1 MGLTIPL
8 AMLAVRSSYKLEAPS
23 SFSYLYLA
31 NVLGATAGTTVPLLL
46 IEIFGFHHTLTI
58 GAMLNVLL
66 AAGAFAVT
74 LRGPF
79 ATRGVAEGVAAER
92 SEEVGVGAEPAI
104 RDKGATQASRR
115 LLALLFGSGFCSM
128 ALEVVWI
135 RQFTPYLG
143 TVVYAFAAILG
154 FYLLMTFVGSAWYRR
169 TRERPMNEMVWGFLG
184 LAVMAPLFVGDPAWN
199 VPALLRLALGIG
211 PFTVLVGY
219 LTPMMVDRWSG
230 GNPGRAGTAYA
241 VNVLGCIVGPLAS
254 GFVLLPHL
262 SERWVTLLMALPWFA
277 VGLWA
282 QFTGKTV
289 RTGAVLGRAALAVVA
304 VAAAIFSKDYESQF
318 PARQVRRDHT
328 ATVIAY
334 GKGME
339 KRLMVNGIAITILTP
354 ITKMMAHMPLAFLD
368 RQPRNGLIICF
379 GMGTTYR
386 AMLSWGIATTA
397 VDLVPSVPKMF
408 GYYHEDAAELMRSPL
423 SKVITDDGRRYL
435 ERTSEIYDVI
445 TIDPPPPVSAAGSSL
460 LYSREFYAT
469 IKKRLRARG
478 ILQQWLPSGD
488 PVLQA
493 AVTRA
498 LTDSFPYVRVFGSI
512 EGWGYHFLASSRPIP
527 ELSASEL
534 AARMPEAARQDLL
547 EWGPESTA
555 EEQFAVVLSRE
566 EAPESLR
573 ADAPLAPALQDDRP
587 VNEYFLLRK
596 YLRPRRWRRLVW
608 EERSGKN
615 VRAGSEVEH
624 ISVVLPESAAKDIN
638 EQCSRKAP
646 PEFEATWSP
655 DETDIQAM
663 ESRFS
668 NISRLRSDTGVQM
681 RSPRRY
687 FRQCLGIVVGDRRLI
702 YINAFCQEPGRQK
715 PSVWCDREG
724 CVWSALYDPASGDF
738 SDLQINGVA

>member
-1 MGLTIPL
+1 M
-8 AMLAVRSSYKLEAPS
+8 RSVAEDVGTEPS
-23 SFSYLYLA
+23 QEVS
-31 NVLGATAGTTVPLLL
+31 
-46 IEIFGFHHTLTI
+46 
-58 GAMLNVLL
+58 
-66 AAGAFAVT
+66 AGADV
-74 LRGPF
+74 
-79 ATRGVAEGVAAER
+79 VA
-92 SEEVGVGAEPAI
+92 
-104 RDKGATQASRR
+104 RDKGVTPAPRR

-184 LAVMAPLFVGDPAWN
+184 LAVMAPLFVLNPSWD
-199 VPALLRLALGIG
+199 VRALLRLALGIG
-211 PFTVLVGY
+211 PFTLLAGY
-219 LTPMMVDRWSG
+219 LTPMLVDRWSG
-230 GNPGRAGTAYA
+230 GSPGRAGTAYA
-241 VNVLGCIVGPLAS
+241 VNVLGCLVGPLAS
-254 GFVLLPHL
+254 GFVLLPLL
-262 SERWVTLLMALPWFA
+262 SERWVTLLLALPWFA
-277 VGLWA
+277 VGLWP

-289 RTGAVLGRAALAVVA
+289 GTGAVLGRAVLAVVAVVA

-318 PARQVRRDHT
+318 PASQVRRDHT

-334 GKGME
+334 GEGME
-339 KRLMVNGIAITILTP
+339 KRLMVNGVAITILTP

-368 RQPRNGLIICF
+368 RAPRNGLIICF

-386 AMLSWGIATTA
+386 AMLSWGIPTTA

-478 ILQQWLPSGD
+478 ILQQWLPGGD

-512 EGWGYHFLASSRPIP
+512 EGWGYHFLASSLPIP
-527 ELSASEL
+527 ERSASEL
-534 AARMPEAARQDLL
+534 AARMPEAAREDLV
-547 EWGPESTA
+547 EWGPENTA

-566 EAPESLR
+566 VAPESLR

-608 EERSGKN
+608 EE
-615 VRAGSEVEH
+615 
-624 ISVVLPESAAKDIN
+624 
-638 EQCSRKAP
+638 Q
-646 PEFEATWSP
+646 
-655 DETDIQAM
+655 
-663 ESRFS
+663 
-668 NISRLRSDTGVQM
+668 
-681 RSPRRY
+681 
-687 FRQCLGIVVGDRRLI
+687 
-702 YINAFCQEPGRQK
+702 
-715 PSVWCDREG
+715 
-724 CVWSALYDPASGDF
+724 
-738 SDLQINGVA
+738 